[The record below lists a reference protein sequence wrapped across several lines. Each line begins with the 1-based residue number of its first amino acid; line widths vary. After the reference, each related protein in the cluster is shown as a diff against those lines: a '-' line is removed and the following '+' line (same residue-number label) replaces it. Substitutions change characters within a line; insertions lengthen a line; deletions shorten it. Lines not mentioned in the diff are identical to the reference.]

1 MLPAIPRGFFV
12 CFEGIDQ
19 SGKKTQANALV
30 TNLKDR
36 GIQIEQMS
44 FPDYSTPIGKEIRLA
59 LQAQSIDQ
67 PRVRHMLFAANRW
80 ERASAIERALRA
92 GRLLIVNRFSASN
105 YAFGGARG
113 LPISWLE
120 NLERGLPSP
129 NFIILLDISPE
140 TSLAR
145 KSARRDLHE
154 RDLKFLAEVRRI
166 YLELAKSERWKI
178 VDGDRDIDK
187 VHQDVLQVT
196 DKHLKKRFL
205 VH

>member
-1 MLPAIPRGFFV
+1 MPAIRRGFFV

-30 TNLKDR
+30 VNLKDR
-36 GIQIEQMS
+36 GIQTEQMS
-44 FPDYSTPIGKEIRLA
+44 FPDYSTPMGKEIRLA
-59 LQAQSIDQ
+59 LRAQRVDQ
-67 PRVRHMLFAANRW
+67 SRVRHMLFAANRW
-80 ERASAIERALRA
+80 ERAGVIEEALRA
-92 GRLLIVNRFSASN
+92 EKLLIVNRFSASN

-113 LPISWLE
+113 LPLSWLK

-145 KSARRDLHE
+145 KSTRRDLHE

-166 YLELAKSERWKI
+166 YLELARSERWKI
-178 VDGDRDIDK
+178 VDGKRDIDK
-187 VHQDVLQVT
+187 VHQDVLEAT
-196 DKHLKKRFL
+196 DKRLKKRFP